1 MAVCSQ
7 CRQEKAKDA
16 FSKAQFRKTDAT
28 RRCKQCI
35 EAEGCQEA
43 SSTSARQIKARRQE
57 EERLQAEKAS
67 QAEKTEWLEQ
77 RGGSESHKRAS
88 LFQPPPPPPPLS
100 PLPEDMKTRVEQI
113 VVQAANV
120 IMQRGIPTGFEL
132 DGSESRQLVAR
143 LWEICN
149 NSYMMWLTIPL
160 LRGLVYGETA
170 INEKVHYSQD
180 EEKQTIL
187 MWVCQYKLLGR
198 FNYCGAED
206 MVALVLAAGA
216 DITSRLTNG
225 CNALFFAVKY
235 SSAQA
240 VEMLLDAGVKVD
252 DTDIFGNTI
261 WKNATERPDL
271 EIIKVLINR
280 CNKIIPVDKESFT
293 IQRTGFPS
301 IKYTLPDNMLNIYAS
316 LMRFTDNPTTIPISW
331 QAVGAPKMDDL
342 VTTLVRVLQ
351 AGARFSPINMA
362 TLNDT
367 DPLATVMYIDSG
379 IITDYSEPQK
389 EMCRL
394 LRDVIFG
401 RRLPAIITEEI
412 QRINQSCAPNDTCPI
427 CLTEMEPSDNPVT
440 LYCGH
445 KYCLECIKDYGKAN
459 LDGHLTHRLE
469 SITIG
474 EDGQLRRNMRAEGT
488 DKRCPICRRL
498 LCGDLLDQEYNEK
511 YRSLVGLRLGIDH
524 HESGGDMAALANRG
538 PHLLTDEQ
546 LRFECKVV
554 VGKTEGT
561 RESLL
566 KELLRTMRESSRS
579 GSAVKIGDEIYPVN
593 GDGVQV
599 ELSST
604 FTLQDQS
611 GRLLHPPHWGPVVIP
626 IQVKGIPILA
636 SLSPSSIF
644 TVVPKAVVNSFGLK
658 IKPITSSQFKDVMDK
673 RIKVAAVV
681 DEIRFFLQD
690 VEICL
695 NNAVVLKNETGI
707 MNIQLGKDFFE
718 TAMWTRCSV
727 RLSDD
732 AYVVSDGGYTTNM
745 FMKDQPDELRYYS
758 RSGKIC
764 QVPFIHI
771 KNYSDDVSAPPKIIK
786 LPNFSARCGEC
797 QWCCRYFPCDG
808 MLKYNDGNDGNSTRE
823 FRYYCDEECKAKG
836 MATRSES

>member
-7 CRQEKAKDA
+7 CRQEKARDA
-16 FSKAQFRKTDAT
+16 FSKAQFRKTDST

-57 EERLQAEKAS
+57 EKRQEEEKYQAR

-77 RGGSESHKRAS
+77 RGASNSHKRAS
-88 LFQPPPPPPPLS
+88 LYQPPPPPSPLR
-100 PLPEDMKTRVEQI
+100 PLPEDMKTGVQQL

-160 LRGLVYGETA
+160 LHGLINGETA
-170 INEKVHYSQD
+170 INEKIHHTEG
-180 EEKQTIL
+180 EEQQPIL
-187 MWVCQYKLLGR
+187 MWVCQYKFFRR
-198 FNYCGAED
+198 FNYCGADD
-206 MVALVLAAGA
+206 MIELVLAAGA
-216 DITSRLTNG
+216 DVNIRLTNG

-252 DTDIFGNTI
+252 DTDSFGNTI
-261 WKNATERPDL
+261 WKNATERPEL
-271 EIIKVLINR
+271 EIIKVLIDR
-280 CNKIIPVDKESFT
+280 CNKVIPVEKESFT
-293 IQRTGFPS
+293 IQREGWSSTVS
-301 IKYTLPDNMLNIYAS
+301 YTLPDYMLNVYAA
-316 LMRFTDNPTTIPISW
+316 LIQFTDNPTSIPISW

-342 VTTLVRVLQ
+342 VTTLVRILQ

-362 TLNDT
+362 ALNGI
-367 DPLATVMYIDSG
+367 DPLAAVIHVDSG
-379 IITDYSEPQK
+379 VLAEYSEPQQD
-389 EMCRL
+389 MCRL

-401 RRLPAIITEEI
+401 RRLPDIITEEVEG
-412 QRINQSCAPNDTCPI
+412 INQSCAPNDTCPI

-469 SITIG
+469 SISIG

-554 VGKTEGT
+554 IGKTEGT

-566 KELLRTMRESSRS
+566 KELLRAMKESSRS
-579 GSAVKIGDEIYPVN
+579 GT

-599 ELSST
+599 ELSSA
-604 FTLQDQS
+604 FTLVDKKS
-611 GRLLHPPHWGPVVIP
+611 GRLLHPPHWGPVMIP
-626 IQVKGIPILA
+626 IQVKGVPILS

-644 TVVPKAVVNSFGLK
+644 TVVPKSVIKSFGLK
-658 IKPITSSQFKDVMDK
+658 TKPILSSQFVDINGK

-690 VEICL
+690 IEICL

-707 MNIQLGKDFFE
+707 MSIQLGKDFFE

-771 KNYSDDVSAPPKIIK
+771 KNYSGDVSAPKIVM

-808 MLKYNDGNDGNSTRE
+808 MLKYDDGNDGNSTRE